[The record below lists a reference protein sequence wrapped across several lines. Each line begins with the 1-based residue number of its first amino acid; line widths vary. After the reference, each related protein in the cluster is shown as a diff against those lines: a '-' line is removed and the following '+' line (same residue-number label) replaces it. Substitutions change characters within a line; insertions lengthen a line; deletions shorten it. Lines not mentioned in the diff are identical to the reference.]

1 MILERLDLHGKSH
14 EDSRQ
19 LVAVFIENNID
30 NLPIQII
37 TGNSVDMQAIVKKA
51 AVKHNLKTSPKTYYN
66 LGCIIISDN

>member
-1 MILERLDLHGKSH
+1 MKRLDLHGKSH

-19 LVAVFIENNID
+19 LVEVFIENNID

-37 TGNSVDMQAIVKKA
+37 TGNSVDMQTIVKKV

-66 LGCIIISDN
+66 LGCLIINDN

>member
-1 MILERLDLHGKSH
+1 MKRLDLHGKSH
-14 EDSRQ
+14 QDSKQ
-19 LVAVFIENNID
+19 LVEVFIENNID

-66 LGCIIISDN
+66 LGCLIISNNY